1 MVKKKLRIVTDS
13 FCQNTDSK
21 WYSFAIQG
29 RNYAMRGLPRNDLPG
44 PQRPIFHQTSSEDQK
59 KKVFTPSDVFSKV
72 ITWNCFSKVTVK
84 HISREDVAY
93 FLSVTCIR
101 LGTHESMFGGKNVGK
116 REDLFFFFFWSSFD
130 NYEKIG
136 RRKA

>member
-1 MVKKKLRIVTDS
+1 
-13 FCQNTDSK
+13 
-21 WYSFAIQG
+21 
-29 RNYAMRGLPRNDLPG
+29 MRGLPRNHLPG

-130 NYEKIG
+130 NYWTSENVRTFFFLFLG
-136 RRKA
+136 SSLDN